1 MAPFA
6 LAAAAHDAYAGR
18 TTVGA
23 VPMKGSGWIWASAIL
38 FVAAALLLPWIG
50 AGALSLDR
58 VLAKAAPDYPIFVE
72 LRVSRTLLGLL
83 AGGAL
88 SLTGSLFQ
96 SMLRESLASPYTLGV
111 SAGAALGAVLTFALD
126 LDHLL
131 GFPAAWAGAMVGA
144 AAVLVIVAGAS
155 WKRGQLSGVRLLLSG
170 IALNSI
176 CSAFILLI
184 NSVVRDRRSFSI
196 TQWLLG
202 SVDSVGYRALSVF
215 AVVVAVTSVVI
226 ITQARGWNLLA
237 VGETWAGSR
246 GADLR
251 RLTITGYCCGSVL
264 TAGAI
269 ALTGPIGF
277 VGLIVPHLVRS
288 RISPDHRILLPCVFF
303 FGGALLAFCDALG
316 RIILPPA
323 EIPAGAVLALIGG
336 PYLVW
341 AIRQRVPLEEI

>member
-1 MAPFA
+1 MTTSLTRPTGWILGSAIAFV
-6 LAAAAHDAYAGR
+6 LAA
-18 TTVGA
+18 
-23 VPMKGSGWIWASAIL
+23 I
-38 FVAAALLLPWIG
+38 LLPWVGGSI
-50 AGALSLDR
+50 SVDR
-58 VLAKAAPDYPIFVE
+58 VLEKLSPDYPIFVE

-88 SLTGSLFQ
+88 ALTGSLFQ
-96 SMLRESLASPYTLGV
+96 SMLRDSLATPYTLGV

-126 LDHLL
+126 LDRVL
-131 GFPAAWAGAMVGA
+131 GFPATWLGAMCGA
-144 AAVLVIVAGAS
+144 AAVLLIVAGAS

-202 SVDSVGYRALSVF
+202 SVDSVSYRALFVF
-215 AVVVAVTSVVI
+215 AVVVAIASSVVI
-226 ITQARGWNLLA
+226 AQARGWNLLA

-251 RLTITGYCCGSVL
+251 RLTLTGYCCGSVL

-277 VGLIVPHLVRS
+277 VGLIVPHVVRS
-288 RISPDHRILLPCVFF
+288 RISPDNRILMPCSLLL
-303 FGGALLAFCDALG
+303 GGVLLATCDTIG
-316 RIILPPA
+316 RIVLVPA
-323 EIPAGAVLALIGG
+323 ELPAGAVMAVIGG

-341 AIRQRVPLEEI
+341 LVRRRF

>member
-1 MAPFA
+1 MGAISM
-6 LAAAAHDAYAGR
+6 
-18 TTVGA
+18 TTSRPA
-23 VPMKGSGWIWASAIL
+23 GWIWGSAIAFL
-38 FVAAALLLPWIG
+38 LAALLLPWIG
-50 AGALSLDR
+50 SGSISMDR
-58 VLAKAAPDYPIFVE
+58 VLAKAPPDYPIFVE

-96 SMLRESLASPYTLGV
+96 SMLRDSLATPYTLGV
-111 SAGAALGAVLTFALD
+111 SAGAALGAVLTFALG
-126 LDHLL
+126 LDRLF
-131 GFPAAWAGAMVGA
+131 GFPAAWAGAMAGA
-144 AAVLVIVAGAS
+144 AAVLIIVAGAS

-176 CSAFILLI
+176 CLAFILVI
-184 NSVVRDRRSFSI
+184 NSLVRDRRSFSI

-202 SVDSVGYRALSVF
+202 SVDSVGYRPLFVF
-215 AVVVAVTSVVI
+215 AVVVCVTSIIVI
-226 ITQARGWNLLA
+226 SQARGWNLLA

-246 GADLR
+246 GADIR

-288 RISPDHRILLPCVFF
+288 RISPDNRILMPCSLLL
-303 FGGALLAFCDALG
+303 GGVLLASCDTIG
-316 RIILPPA
+316 RVVMAPA
-323 EIPAGAVLALIGG
+323 ELPAGAVMALVGG

-341 AIRQRVPLEEI
+341 LVQRRF